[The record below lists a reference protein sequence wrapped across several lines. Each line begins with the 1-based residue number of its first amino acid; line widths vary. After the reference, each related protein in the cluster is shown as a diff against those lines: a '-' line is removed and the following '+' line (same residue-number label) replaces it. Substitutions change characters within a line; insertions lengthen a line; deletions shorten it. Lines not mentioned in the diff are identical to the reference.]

1 MFMEMSVNINVVIVI
16 IMFFVIEMMECVWMG
31 VNRVIEEVIV
41 NSVSVLNFFIDVLRM
56 MDLI

>member
-1 MFMEMSVNINVVIVI
+1 
-16 IMFFVIEMMECVWMG
+16 MG
-31 VNRVIEEVIV
+31 VERIIVEVIV